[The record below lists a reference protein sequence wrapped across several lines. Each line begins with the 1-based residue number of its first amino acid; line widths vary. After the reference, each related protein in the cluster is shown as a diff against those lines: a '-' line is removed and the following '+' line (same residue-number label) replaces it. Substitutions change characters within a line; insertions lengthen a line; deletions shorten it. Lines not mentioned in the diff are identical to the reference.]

1 MTDTDA
7 LIASLVPRYQFGYVL
22 PVQVGEFIHY
32 NFYRVFPDECVLVSP
47 PMDLRS
53 FSPEGVE
60 TAIKGFWP
68 VFDFLVSRR
77 VDRITQGGIPIS
89 ARLGRKRTL
98 ALIEEGRR
106 KTDAVVAAD
115 FEEAIDALR
124 EIGARKIAVAAKW
137 EPTLMQNV
145 AAYMGE
151 AGLAVAGLTG
161 EPHTA
166 AEVVGLTP
174 DAGHRIA
181 LELGRR
187 AFADTPDADAL
198 LLAGGA
204 WQNLGAVIQLEREY
218 GRPVVT
224 NPTASYWAAMKQLG
238 LVPRRRGFGQLL
250 DSLF

>member
-1 MTDTDA
+1 METGT
-7 LIASLVPRYQFGYVL
+7 LVASLVPRYQFGYML
-22 PVQVGEFIHY
+22 PVQIGEFIHY
-32 NFYRVFPDECVLVSP
+32 NFYRVCPDECVLLCP

-68 VFDFLVSRR
+68 VFDYLVSRG
-77 VDRITQGGIPIS
+77 VERITQGGIPIS

-98 ALIEEGRR
+98 ALIEEGQR

-124 EIGARKIAVAAKW
+124 EIGARKVAVAAKW
-137 EPTLMQNV
+137 EPSLMKNV
-145 AAYMGE
+145 AEYMGE
-151 AGLAVAGLTG
+151 AGVNVAGFVG

-166 AEVVGLTP
+166 SEVVGLSP
-174 DAGHRIA
+174 EAGHAIA
-181 LELGRR
+181 LDLGRR
-187 AFADTPDADAL
+187 GFAHTPDADAL

-204 WQNLGAVIQLEREY
+204 WQNLGAIIQLEQEF

-224 NPTASYWAAMKQLG
+224 NPTASYWAAMKQIG
-238 LVPRRRGFGQLL
+238 LVPRRRGFGRLL